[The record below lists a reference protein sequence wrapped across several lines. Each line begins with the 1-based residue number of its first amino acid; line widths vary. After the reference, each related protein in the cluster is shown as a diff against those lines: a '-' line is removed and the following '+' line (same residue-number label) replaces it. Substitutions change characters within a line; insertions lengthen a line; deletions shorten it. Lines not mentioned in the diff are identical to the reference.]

1 MAVEP
6 KEWVSEAAQTSFR
19 DSETQ
24 HLVWDSTTEPPRHP
38 FTFPRGRGLHYPVIF
53 DPAWPVHIAAPK
65 RLTPPVAPLKENFA
79 IGTYALKGMTLGET
93 ERKPIKKTLVFPH
106 RNTDL
111 PFRHPT
117 LKAVK
122 ERGREPYETLT
133 LEDVEGLEPRVVFKS
148 ILERIPQ
155 HDLRDKREHQAVLR
169 QVLRLGPACV
179 EDPGPPAP
187 LRRKPKRHPSPAK
200 HVASESA

>member
-117 LKAVK
+117 LKVQK
-122 ERGREPYETLT
+122 FWPIPSSSTTTFHQIPMNKRQFSL
-133 LEDVEGLEPRVVFKS
+133 LRVPLFS
-148 ILERIPQ
+148 I
-155 HDLRDKREHQAVLR
+155 
-169 QVLRLGPACV
+169 
-179 EDPGPPAP
+179 
-187 LRRKPKRHPSPAK
+187 
-200 HVASESA
+200 